1 MPCSAVPQAGDG
13 ERVRAVP
20 SVNVVATYSI
30 KGGVGKTT
38 AAVNLAFEAA
48 RSGARVLLWDL
59 DPQGAATF
67 FFRVK
72 PRVKGGVDRLLG
84 RSGELA
90 THVKE
95 SDVSGLHLV
104 PADFS
109 LRHLDLRLDDRAGST
124 QRLAE
129 LLTPLADTYD
139 VALLDCAP
147 SISLTSEA
155 VFRASDALLVPTIPT
170 TLSVRT
176 LGQLAHFLTGIADAP
191 SVLPFVSMLDRRK
204 TLHRDLVESLDHVE
218 PRFLGTAIPNASV
231 VERMAMHRAPLGEV
245 APRSAARTAF
255 ADLWSEVAAHLWTP

>member
-1 MPCSAVPQAGDG
+1 VTV
-13 ERVRAVP
+13 E
-20 SVNVVATYSI
+20 VVATYSI

-48 RSGARVLLWDL
+48 QSGARVLLWDL

-72 PRVKGGVDRLLG
+72 PRVRGGVDRLVG
-84 RSGELA
+84 RTSELA
-90 THVKE
+90 AQVKE
-95 SDVSGLHLV
+95 SDVAGLHVV

-129 LLTPLADTYD
+129 LLAPLSGTYD

-155 VFRASDALLVPTIPT
+155 VFRASNALLVPTIPT

-176 LGQLAHFLTGIADAP
+176 LGQLTHFLDGRADVP
-191 SVLPFVSMLDRRK
+191 TILPFVSMLDRRK
-204 TLHRDLVESLDHVE
+204 ALHRLLVESLDHVE
-218 PRFLGTAIPNASV
+218 PRFLSAAIPNASV
-231 VERMAMHRAPLGEV
+231 VERMATRRAPLGEV
-245 APRSAARTAF
+245 APRSAARKAF
-255 ADLWSEVAAHLWTP
+255 TDLWHEVAENLWPP